1 MFRVKSIPLVLALG
15 AFGAAVAVVDAR
27 AADYPPSSRDKVEVD
42 PRFAG
47 VADRPQPDYSP
58 VGVRWGSFLFYPALL
73 SSVSYDDNITAVGTN
88 EKADWIFKF
97 RPTLDIKSDWSRHYL
112 SFAVGA
118 ESATYANYSDADY
131 VDYFAGGKGRLDI
144 TPDMSVSS
152 FLNYLHGHET
162 PGDGQTFNEVTV
174 PVAFD
179 RVDGGIKLDNRFNRL
194 WTSTGFSFR
203 WEDFDQFA
211 DGEFIDQTYRN
222 GTTYD
227 AFARVGYDIS
237 PLTSVFTQF
246 AYEWTEFEDSLYDGD
261 QYTAAVGLK
270 FEPSRLLRGEAY
282 VGYLD
287 WTSDSGF
294 LDDVAGFYF
303 GGDLAWFATP
313 LLTVSFTADR
323 KIDGSTYNGG
333 SSVLTSDY
341 GVRAD
346 YELRRNI
353 IVSGIFAYKEQE
365 YEGNDRTDN
374 KYTYGASLR
383 YLINRY
389 LTSTLNYRYTDFTT
403 NGIDVDD
410 YNRSVVTAGLKLQ
423 Y

>member
-1 MFRVKSIPLVLALG
+1 MFRVKSIPLVLTLG
-15 AFGAAVAVVDAR
+15 AFGAGVAVVDAL
-27 AADYPPSSRDKVEVD
+27 AADYPPSSRDRVEVD

-112 SFAVGA
+112 SFAIGA
-118 ESATYANYSDADY
+118 ESATYANYSSADY

-194 WTSTGFSFR
+194 WTSSGFSFR
-203 WEDFDQFA
+203 WEDFDEFA

-222 GTTYD
+222 DTTYD

-246 AYEWTEFEDSLYDGD
+246 AYEWTQFEDSLYDGD

-270 FEPSRLLRGEAY
+270 FEPSRLLRGEFY

-294 LDDVAGFYF
+294 LDDV
-303 GGDLAWFATP
+303 
-313 LLTVSFTADR
+313 V
-323 KIDGSTYNGG
+323 
-333 SSVLTSDY
+333 
-341 GVRAD
+341 
-346 YELRRNI
+346 
-353 IVSGIFAYKEQE
+353 
-365 YEGNDRTDN
+365 
-374 KYTYGASLR
+374 
-383 YLINRY
+383 
-389 LTSTLNYRYTDFTT
+389 
-403 NGIDVDD
+403 
-410 YNRSVVTAGLKLQ
+410 GL
-423 Y
+423 

>member
-1 MFRVKSIPLVLALG
+1 MSFRKSIPLVLTLG
-15 AFGAAVAVVDAR
+15 ACGVATTVVGAV
-27 AADYPPSSRDKVEVD
+27 AADYPPSSRSRTEVD
-42 PRFAG
+42 PRLAG

-58 VGVRWGSFLFYPALL
+58 VGIRYGSFLFYPALL
-73 SSVSYDDNITAVGTN
+73 SSVSYDDNITAVGVDP
-88 EKADWIFKF
+88 KSDWIFKF

-112 SFAVGA
+112 AFTVGA
-118 ESATYANYSDADY
+118 ESATYAKYSDADY
-131 VDYFAGGKGRLDI
+131 VDAFAGGRGRLDI
-144 TPDMSVSS
+144 TPDMSVSTY
-152 FLNYLHGHET
+152 LNYLYGHET
-162 PGDGQTFNEVTV
+162 PGDGETFTGVQE

-194 WTSTGFSFR
+194 WTSTGFSAR
-203 WEDFDQFA
+203 WEDFEQWV

-222 GTTYD
+222 GTTYN
-227 AFARVGYDIS
+227 AFGRVGYDIS
-237 PLTSVFTQF
+237 PLTSVFTQL
-246 AYEWTEFEDSLYDGD
+246 AYEWTDFEDSRYDGD

-270 FEPSRLLRGEAY
+270 FEPSRLLRGEFY

-294 LDDVAGFYF
+294 LADVSGFYF

-313 LLTVSFTADR
+313 LLTVTFTADR
-323 KIDGSTYNGG
+323 KIDGSTYQGG

-353 IVSGIFAYKEQE
+353 ILSALFAYREQQ
-365 YEGNDRTDN
+365 YEDADRTDD
-374 KYTYGASLR
+374 KYTYGASVR

-389 LTSTLNYRYTDFTT
+389 LSSTLNYRYTDFTT
-403 NGIDVDD
+403 DGEGVDP
-410 YNRSVVTAGLKLQ
+410 YTRNVVTLGLKLQ